1 MIRSIFPVEQVEND
15 ENIHQSSDAQ
25 VIGFKLAKQTD
36 DCQGIQIFLLKVED
50 VQDDDADEE
59 I

>member
-1 MIRSIFPVEQVEND
+1 MIRSIFPVEQADND
-15 ENIHQSSDAQ
+15 ENIQSSDAQ

>member
-1 MIRSIFPVEQVEND
+1 MIRSIFPVEQAD
-15 ENIHQSSDAQ
+15 DAENIQSSDAQ

-50 VQDDDADEE
+50 VQDDDADED